1 MDIRKFKK
9 IDEVYNYWQELIK
22 VMPEDYELAYKIA
35 GISGNDNFDDW
46 TNSSQKFDK
55 VIELALYLERNPDSK
70 ESWLEIKELIHR

>member
-22 VMPEDYELAYKIA
+22 VMPEGNELAYKIA